1 MTKITTTSPI
11 SSISGK
17 LNHDDDFYV
26 ATKRRT
32 GTVYLVHRSRK
43 QSVPWSKKQI
53 AHRKAFALRCKT
65 VSAWLKANAPQ
76 HNGDKGTEAYQRMLA
91 QYKAQHKISN
101 IFAFVS
107 KRYRDGVIDF

>member
-1 MTKITTTSPI
+1 MAKITTTSPI

-17 LNHDDDFYV
+17 LNPDDDFYV

-43 QSVPWSKKQI
+43 QSVPWSEKQI
-53 AHRKAFALRCKT
+53 AYRKAFAARSKA

-76 HNGDKGTEAYQRMLA
+76 HNGDKGTEAYQRMLVR
-91 QYKAQHKISN
+91 YKAQCKIGN
-101 IFAFVS
+101 IFAFVC
-107 KRYRDGVIDF
+107 KQYRDGVIDF

>member
-17 LNHDDDFYV
+17 LNADDDFYV

-43 QSVPWSKKQI
+43 QSVPWSEKQI
-53 AHRKAFALRCKT
+53 AHRKAFAHRCKT
-65 VSAWLKANAPQ
+65 VSAWLKANAPK
-76 HNGDKGTEAYQRMLA
+76 HDGDKGTVAYQRMLV

-101 IFAFVS
+101 VFAFVS

>member
-11 SSISGK
+11 SSISGR
-17 LNHDDDFYV
+17 LNKDDDFYV

-43 QSVPWSKKQI
+43 QSVPWSEKQI
-53 AHRKAFALRCKT
+53 AHRKAFALRNKA
-65 VSAWLKANAPQ
+65 VSEWLKANAPQ
-76 HNGDKGTEAYQRMLA
+76 HDGDKGTEAYQRMLA
-91 QYKAQHKISN
+91 RYKAQYKICN

-107 KRYRDGVIDF
+107 KWYHDGVIDF

>member
-1 MTKITTTSPI
+1 MAKITTTSPI

-17 LNHDDDFYV
+17 LNPDDDFYV

-43 QSVPWSKKQI
+43 QSVPWSEKQI
-53 AHRKAFALRCKT
+53 AYRKAFAARSKA
-65 VSAWLKANAPQ
+65 VSAWLKANGPQ
-76 HNGDKGTEAYQRMLA
+76 YDGDKGTEAYQRMLVRYKT
-91 QYKAQHKISN
+91 QYKIGN

-107 KRYRDGVIDF
+107 KWYRNGVIDF

>member
-1 MTKITTTSPI
+1 MAKITTTSPI

-17 LNHDDDFYV
+17 LNPDDDFYV

-43 QSVPWSKKQI
+43 QSVPWSEKQI
-53 AHRKAFALRCKT
+53 AHRKAFAARSKAA
-65 VSAWLKANAPQ
+65 SEWLKANAPQ
-76 HNGDKGTEAYQRMLA
+76 YEGDRGTEAYQRMLSQYQA
-91 QYKAQHKISN
+91 QYKIGN
-101 IFAFVS
+101 IFAFVC

>member
-17 LNHDDDFYV
+17 LNPDDDFYV

-43 QSVPWSKKQI
+43 QSVPWSEKQI
-53 AHRKAFALRCKT
+53 AHRKAFAARSKA

-76 HNGDKGTEAYQRMLA
+76 YEGDRGTEAYQRMLI
-91 QYKAQHKISN
+91 QYKAQYKIGN
-101 IFAFVS
+101 IFAFVC